1 MRTKNIKSFKGI
13 KIGIDARLYGPKQTG
28 PGRYVQKL
36 IQNLEK
42 IDLNNQYIIFLRK
55 ENWNE
60 YQPKNK
66 NFKKVL
72 ADCHWYTLKEQILM
86 PFKIRQAKVDLMH
99 FPHFNVPVFC
109 FKPFVVTIHDLILK
123 RFPTRRVSILEPFSY
138 WFKNLAYHLV
148 IYSAIKRS
156 KKIIAISN
164 YTKKDILKY
173 FNIDSKKI
181 KVIYEG
187 VPEVVARG
195 RALKHTAFAK
205 AVCFKARPPMILK
218 KHNISKPYLLYVGN
232 AYPHKNL
239 ERLIMAFD
247 KLNQN
252 GMQLVLAGRLDYFYR
267 KIQKKF
273 SAFKNIVFTDFVLDK
288 DLPILYQNASL
299 YIFPSLCEG
308 FGLPSLEA
316 MTYQIP
322 VVCSKATCLPE
333 ILGQAAIYF
342 NPEDIKDM
350 KEKIEL
356 VLKDKKLQKQL
367 ILQGN
372 KKIREYSW
380 VKMTQEI
387 LGVYDKLWYNK
398 INGGNF

>member
-13 KIGIDARLYGPKQTG
+13 RIGIDARLYGPKQTG

-42 IDLNNQYIIFLRK
+42 IDSNNQYIIFLRK

-123 RFPTRRVSILEPFSY
+123 RFPTRRVSALEPFSY
-138 WFKNLAYHLV
+138 WFKNIAYHLV

-173 FNIDSKKI
+173 FSIDSKKI

-187 VPEVVARG
+187 APQEI
-195 RALKHTAFAK
+195 FNSSNDN
-205 AVCFKARPPMILK
+205 ILK

-247 KLNQN
+247 GLNKN
-252 GMQLVLAGRLDYFYR
+252 GMQLVLAGRLDFFYK
-267 KIQKKF
+267 KIQKRF
-273 SAFKNIVFTDFVLDK
+273 SGFKNIVFTDFILDK
-288 DLPILYQNASL
+288 DLPTLYQNASL

-308 FGLPSLEA
+308 FGLPPLEA

-322 VVCSKATCLPE
+322 VVSSKATCLPE

-342 NPEDIKDM
+342 NPEDIEDM
-350 KEKIEL
+350 KQKIKL
-356 VLKDKKLQKQL
+356 VLEDKQLQKEL

-380 VKMTQEI
+380 VKMAQEV
-387 LGVYDKLWYNK
+387 LREYEA
-398 INGGNF
+398 

>member
-1 MRTKNIKSFKGI
+1 MFQKSQK
-13 KIGIDARLYGPKQTG
+13 KRIGIDARLYGPKQTG

-42 IDLNNQYIIFLRK
+42 IDLDNQYIVFLRK

-123 RFPTRRVSILEPFSY
+123 RFPTRRVSALEPFSY

-148 IYSAIKRS
+148 IYSAVKRS

-173 FNIDSKKI
+173 FSIDSKKI

-187 VPEVVARG
+187 VPDSPRTVIENDVLGTRTSFLG
-195 RALKHTAFAK
+195 RSLD
-205 AVCFKARPPMILK
+205 
-218 KHNISKPYLLYVGN
+218 KPYLLYVGN

-239 ERLIMAFD
+239 ERLIVAFD
-247 KLNQN
+247 GLNKN
-252 GMQLVLAGRLDYFYR
+252 GMQLVLAGRLDYFYK
-267 KIQKKF
+267 KIQKRF
-273 SAFKNIVFTDFVLDK
+273 SGFKNIVFTDFILDK

-308 FGLPSLEA
+308 FGLPPLEA
-316 MTYQIP
+316 MSYQVP

-342 NPEDIKDM
+342 NPEDIEDM
-350 KEKIEL
+350 KKKIKL
-356 VLKDKKLQKQL
+356 VLEDKELQEKLKL
-367 ILQGN
+367 EGN
-372 KKIREYSW
+372 KRIKKYSW
-380 VKMTQEI
+380 VRMAKEI
-387 LGVYDKLWYNK
+387 FVVYSEN
-398 INGGNF
+398 

>member
-13 KIGIDARLYGPKQTG
+13 RIGIDARLYGPKQTG

-36 IQNLEK
+36 IQNLEE
-42 IDLNNQYIIFLRK
+42 IDLDNQYIIFLRK

-123 RFPTRRVSILEPFSY
+123 RFPTRRVSALEPFSY
-138 WFKNLAYHLV
+138 WFKNIAYHLV

-173 FNIDSKKI
+173 FSIDSKKI

-187 VPEVVARG
+187 APQEI
-195 RALKHTAFAK
+195 FNSSNDN
-205 AVCFKARPPMILK
+205 ILK

-247 KLNQN
+247 GLNKN
-252 GMQLVLAGRLDYFYR
+252 GMQLVLAGRLDFFYK
-267 KIQKKF
+267 KIQKRF
-273 SAFKNIVFTDFVLDK
+273 SGFKNIVFTDFILDK
-288 DLPILYQNASL
+288 DLPTLYQNASL

-308 FGLPSLEA
+308 FGLPPLEA

-322 VVCSKATCLPE
+322 VVSSKATCLPE

-342 NPEDIKDM
+342 NPEDIEDM
-350 KEKIEL
+350 KQKIKL
-356 VLKDKKLQKQL
+356 VLEDKQLQKEL

-380 VKMTQEI
+380 VKMAQEV
-387 LGVYDKLWYNK
+387 LREYEA
-398 INGGNF
+398 

>member
-1 MRTKNIKSFKGI
+1 MCTKNIKSSKGI
-13 KIGIDARLYGPKQTG
+13 RIGIDARLYGPKQTG

-42 IDLNNQYIIFLRK
+42 IDLDNQYIVFLRK

-86 PFKIRQAKVDLMH
+86 PFKIRQAKVNLMH

-123 RFPTRRVSILEPFSY
+123 RFPTRRVSALESFSY

-148 IYSAIKRS
+148 IYSAVKRS

-164 YTKKDILKY
+164 YTKKDILRY
-173 FNIDSKKI
+173 FNIDSEKI

-187 VPEVVARG
+187 APQEV
-195 RALKHTAFAK
+195 FNSSNDD
-205 AVCFKARPPMILK
+205 ILK

-239 ERLIMAFD
+239 ERLIVAFD
-247 KLNQN
+247 RLNKN
-252 GMQLVLAGRLDYFYR
+252 GMQLVLAGRLDYFYK
-267 KIQKKF
+267 KIQKRF
-273 SAFKNIVFTDFVLDK
+273 SGFKNIVFTDFILDK

-308 FGLPSLEA
+308 FGLPPLEA
-316 MTYQIP
+316 MSYQVP

-342 NPEDIKDM
+342 NPEDIEDM
-350 KEKIEL
+350 KEKIKL
-356 VLKDKKLQKQL
+356 VLEDKELQEKLKL
-367 ILQGN
+367 EGN
-372 KKIREYSW
+372 KRIKKYSW
-380 VKMTQEI
+380 IKMAKEV
-387 LGVYDKLWYNK
+387 LEVYKK
-398 INGGNF
+398 M